1 MEKSCKGR
9 REKIV
14 EIAQERFALYGFDKT
29 TMQEIADD
37 LQLSKGSLYYYFPD
51 KESLY
56 KSIIEKEKN
65 VFLHALDSQISQLS
79 DPDDMLR
86 EYIKTRMQLSER
98 LINLARTRSM
108 YQQNLHSFMHE
119 AVRDFHEKE
128 DQIVTEIF
136 QHGLNS
142 GKYEI
147 KDLCATA
154 SLFVNLVRGIRML
167 FLRNK
172 LIFNV
177 PEELEQHEKEINLFV
192 AIFSKGIRVDN
203 SEE

>member
-1 MEKSCKGR
+1 MEKNCKDR
-9 REKIV
+9 RNGIITV
-14 EIAQERFALYGFDKT
+14 AQERFALYGFDKT

-37 LQLSKGSLYYYFPD
+37 LELSKGSLYYYFPD

-56 KSIIEKEKN
+56 KSIIEKEKDE
-65 VFLHALDSQISQLS
+65 FLHALHAQISQLS

-86 EYIKTRMQLSER
+86 EYIRTRMQLSER

-128 DQIVTEIF
+128 DQIVMKIF
-136 QHGLNS
+136 QHGLDA
-142 GKYEI
+142 GKYVINE
-147 KDLCATA
+147 LGATV
-154 SLFVNLVRGIRML
+154 SLFVNLVRGIRVL
-167 FLRNK
+167 YLRNK

-177 PEELEQHEKEINLFV
+177 PEELNQQETEINLFV
-192 AIFSKGIRVDN
+192 QIFSRGIRAFDV
-203 SEE
+203 EK